1 MFGNYLSAALGN
13 LIRNKLHAAINLF
26 GLALGLATAILIGL
40 YVRDEVTFER
50 FLPDYQQTYRVQ
62 SIDTDTDGK
71 PWVFASTPHGMAALL
86 RESFPEFAEITRMM
100 GGKYGVRHGE
110 IEATETMQSA
120 DPSFFKVL
128 GFKLI
133 QGNPETALATPD
145 SVALSRAMALKY
157 FGTADCLGQTLEL
170 DRKTT
175 VRVGAVFEDMPS
187 NTHLHGLQF
196 VLSGLV
202 PASTLAKSDLLPP
215 LPVGEYNT
223 DSNTYVRLRPG
234 ASLAAVNARLT
245 GFMNSHYPQDQS
257 GAPPRSGFLVP
268 IASIHLHGRELGD
281 FANSGDLA
289 TIYAISATG
298 ILVLI
303 VAGINFVNL
312 VTARATRR
320 ALEVGV
326 RKAAGAT
333 RRQLIGQFMGE
344 SIAYA
349 LAALVLAAALVE
361 LVLPSFNG
369 FLDRTIA
376 FAYWRDPLLFAGL
389 PLLAIGIGLA
399 AGFYPALVLSSFR
412 PAAVLKG
419 AIAAQGS
426 GALRQVLV
434 VLQYAISI
442 SLLIATAIIY
452 RQTEYATSDSLRFD
466 KDLIVTVSLGGIPGK
481 IADDSHYVYDP
492 ATVER
497 MRDRFAALPGVKAV
511 ADSWVIPDA
520 QSMSSTTW
528 HVGGDPAGRPI
539 MAGRVV
545 QGFGWFEL
553 YGIKPIAGRSFSRD
567 HGDDDT
573 PEDASVEGTAVINES
588 AVKLFGFASP
598 QAAVGQ
604 ELGMNYDPEN
614 HMQARRIVGVVP
626 DFPLTTIRTPV
637 RPSVFLIEPDWST
650 YLNIKLTGDRVPET
664 LAAIDR
670 IWKEM
675 VPTRPIT
682 RQFVDDRVEKLYRD
696 VTRQGQVF
704 AGFALVAVLIA
715 CLGLFGLAAFTA
727 ERRTKEI
734 GIRKAMGAST
744 IDILKL
750 LVWEFAKPVL
760 LANAIAWPLAYVV
773 MTHWLDGFAYRIS
786 LNPLVFVGAAAA
798 ALAIASGT
806 TLYNALQVARRRP
819 VLALR
824 YE

>member
-40 YVRDEVTFER
+40 YVRDELTFER
-50 FLPDYQQTYRVQ
+50 FLPDYSQVYRYQ
-62 SIDTDTDGK
+62 SIVADSDGK
-71 PWVFASTPHGMAALL
+71 PRVFAGTPHGLAAML
-86 RESFPEFAEITRMM
+86 RESFPELAEVTRVM
-100 GGKYGVRHGE
+100 GGDYGMRHGDL
-110 IEATETMQSA
+110 EAVERASSV
-120 DPSFFKVL
+120 DPNFFKVL

-133 QGNPETALATPD
+133 QGDPATALATPD
-145 SVALSRAMALKY
+145 SIVLSRAIALKY
-157 FGTADCLGQTLEL
+157 FGTVDCLGMTLEL
-170 DRKTT
+170 DRKAT
-175 VRVGAVFEDMPS
+175 VRVDGVFEDMPS
-187 NTHLHGLQF
+187 NTSFHDTKIL
-196 VLSGLV
+196 LSGLV
-202 PASTLAKSDLLPP
+202 PASTLNQADQLPP
-215 LPVGEYNT
+215 PNPGDFNT
-223 DSNTYVRLRPG
+223 DSATYAKLKPG
-234 ASLAAVNARLT
+234 VSIEAVNARIPA
-245 GFMNSHYPQDQS
+245 FMNGHYPEISAD
-257 GAPPRSGFLVP
+257 PRPRSGFLAP

-281 FANSGDLA
+281 YSTASDLA
-289 TIYAISATG
+289 TVYAISATG

-333 RRQLIGQFMGE
+333 RRQLMTQFMGE
-344 SIAYA
+344 SIAYSF
-349 LAALVLAAALVE
+349 AALLVAVALVE

-369 FLDRTIA
+369 FLDRTIG
-376 FAYWRDPLLFAGL
+376 FDYWRDPLLLLGL
-389 PLLAIGIGLA
+389 PGLALAIGLL
-399 AGFYPALVLSSFR
+399 AGFYPAIVLSSFR

-426 GALRQVLV
+426 GTLRQVLV

-442 SLLIATAIIY
+442 ALLIATGVIY
-452 RQTEYATSDSLRFD
+452 RQTSFATAGSLHFD
-466 KDLIVTVSLGGIPGK
+466 KDQIVAVSLGGIAGK
-481 IADDSHYVYDP
+481 TADEDHWEFDQ

-520 QSMSSTTW
+520 HSASSTNW
-528 HVGGDPAGRPI
+528 HLLDRPGARPI
-539 MAGRVV
+539 QAGQVF
-545 QGFGWFEL
+545 QGFGFFEL

-567 HGDDDT
+567 HGEDLT
-573 PEDASVEGTAVINES
+573 PRAAGVEGTVILNQS
-588 AVKLFGFASP
+588 AVRLFGFGTP
-598 QAAVGQ
+598 QAAIGKEVGL
-604 ELGMNYDPEN
+604 EVDNDGTS
-614 HMQARRIVGVVP
+614 QARRVVGVVP
-626 DFPLTTIRTPV
+626 DFPLTTIRTAIP
-637 RPSVFLIEPDWST
+637 PNVFLIAPDWSAF
-650 YLNIKLTGDRVPET
+650 LSIKLTGDQVPQT

-675 VPTRPIT
+675 VPARAIS
-682 RQFVDDRVEKLYRD
+682 RQFIDDRIEHLYRD
-696 VTRQGQVF
+696 VTRQGQIF
-704 AGFALVAVLIA
+704 SGFALVAVLIG

-744 IDILKL
+744 QDILKL
-750 LVWEFAKPVL
+750 LIWEFAKPVL
-760 LANAIAWPLAYVV
+760 LANAIAWPLAYLV
-773 MTHWLDGFAYRIS
+773 MSHWLDGFAYRIS
-786 LNPLVFVGAAAA
+786 LDPLLFVGAGVI

-806 TLYNALQVARRRP
+806 TLYHALQVARSRP